1 MRVRAALAG
10 LMLVLVV
17 WPWVAPRYFVF
28 LASLVLVNA
37 VVAIGLNLLS
47 GYTNQLSFGHA
58 GFLAIGAYTAALI
71 TLHAPAVPVI
81 VTLALAGLVTAIVG
95 LAFGVPCL
103 RLSGLYLAMAT
114 LAFGFV
120 IVEAILNLGA
130 LTRGADGLS
139 VPVARL
145 GAWPLG
151 SDTARYYLALAVAAV
166 LVAGAVNLT
175 RSRVGRAFL
184 AIRESEIAAQA
195 SGVPVALYK
204 TLAFGVSA
212 FYTGVAGGLFAFLV
226 GFLSPDAFDV
236 FLSVDFVVMIIL
248 GGLGSVPGSIAGAAV
263 VTVLNDALAAF
274 QNYRPLIF
282 GAILIACMLFMPGG
296 ITGAVR
302 ALARRVT
309 APSGGRSCPS
319 SSAA

>member
-1 MRVRAALAG
+1 MRARAAVAALA
-10 LMLVLVV
+10 VALVV

-47 GYTNQLSFGHA
+47 GFTNQLSFGHA

-81 VTLALAGLVTAIVG
+81 VTLALAGLVTAVVG

-120 IVEAILNLGA
+120 IVEAILNLDG

-145 GAWPLG
+145 GAWPLV
-151 SDTARYYLALAVAAV
+151 SDTARYYLTLAVTAV
-166 LVAGAVNLT
+166 LVAGAINLT
-175 RSRVGRAFL
+175 HSRVGRAFL

-195 SGVPVALYK
+195 SGVPVAAYK
-204 TLAFGVSA
+204 TVAFAVSA

-296 ITGAVR
+296 IIGAAR
-302 ALARRVT
+302 ALARRLT
-309 APSGGRSCPS
+309 ASSGGRSCAS